1 MTSHRSSYWDNAK
14 GILIF
19 LVLIG
24 HFIMTYRPLKAI
36 FDSIYLFHM
45 PAFLFIS
52 GLFSKKKLSNFQKN
66 TAINTNIISV

>member
-1 MTSHRSSYWDNAK
+1 MPSHRSSYWDNAK

-24 HFIMTYRPLKAI
+24 HFIMTYRPLKPI

-52 GLFSKKKLSNFQKN
+52 GLFSKKSSLTPKKN
-66 TAINTNIISV
+66 TAINTNIISI